1 MTRGPDWLGFR
12 RYAAFTTGMTLTLVM
27 LGVYTAAT
35 GSGLA
40 CSQQWPL
47 CDGGVLP
54 QTVPSFIEWFHRLW
68 AMIAGFLI
76 LGVAAWAWRARLP
89 KRTRWAATGALVLTP
104 VQALLGAVTVTF
116 NGRLPGGY
124 SPPVHAAHFVTGFGI
139 FALLAYATL
148 VEYEGTYGRDALTR
162 TRAALGVAL
171 GGLLAGVVF
180 SRLPPLL
187 SYDPWAQAGFYGASL
202 AAFAALM
209 GATRWLG
216 RVDDDHGGR
225 FRPATGLAGALTFVA
240 MLLGRDLVYYTP
252 TVELVNAAAVAG
264 AVALVAGVGWALR
277 REDGP
282 GATPTYG
289 STDD

>member
-1 MTRGPDWLGFR
+1 
-12 RYAAFTTGMTLTLVM
+12 MTLTLVM

-68 AMIAGFLI
+68 AMVTGFLI
-76 LGVAAWAWRARLP
+76 LGVAVWAWRADKP
-89 KRTRWAATGALVLTP
+89 KRTRWAAAGATVLTP
-104 VQALLGAVTVTF
+104 LQAVFGAVTVTF

-124 SPPVHAAHFVTGFGI
+124 SMPVHAAHFVTGFGI
-139 FALLAYATL
+139 FALLAYTAL
-148 VEYEGTYGRDALTR
+148 LSYEGRYGRDPLTR

-171 GGLLAGVVF
+171 ACLLASVVF

-187 SYDPWAQAGFYGASL
+187 DYAPWAQAAFYGVSL
-202 AAFAALM
+202 AGFGALT

-216 RVDDDHGGR
+216 DVADDHGGR
-225 FRPATGLAGALTFVA
+225 FRPATALAGALLFVA
-240 MLLGRDLVYYTP
+240 MLLGRDLVYYSP
-252 TVELVNAAAVAG
+252 TVRLVNAVVVAG

-282 GATPTYG
+282 GATPVYG